1 MEQPWRR
8 QIPSTVRRLW
18 SSLRESSVP
27 TYLVGG
33 AVRDLLRGV
42 RPHDYDLASRRTP
55 EQVIAWA
62 HQHQW
67 RVIATGVRFG
77 TVSLYDPR
85 APQCIIEHTT
95 LRREGRYH
103 DGRHPEQ
110 VDWTDNIE
118 EDLARRDFTINAL
131 ALTWEGRLIDPYGG
145 QKDLDRGIIAC
156 VGDAHR
162 RLSEDPLR
170 IWRAV
175 RFVGMD
181 HHGQPFQLTQS
192 LQSAIERLWPQLKRI
207 SVERQR
213 DELWRLLQTRH
224 FGRALWEAERFG
236 LFVVIWPH
244 WRMTQGFVQR
254 NPYHRYILN
263 HHLLYTAQEGPSPL
277 LRLTGLLHD
286 IGKPWTYTLDAKGHG
301 HFYGHAET
309 GAVLAKNL
317 LESLH
322 FDHKT
327 IRTVTALI
335 AHHMYPWE
343 QVEAKTLRRIA
354 REWGDEH
361 VQQLWILRKMDI
373 IGAGYHTRWAAEE
386 RVKRRWN
393 EALSPSS
400 SPTRLAING
409 KDIMRWLHLS
419 PGPEVGRWLKQ
430 VQQWVD
436 DDPAINDPQI
446 LKERILN
453 AIK

>member
-1 MEQPWRR
+1 MEQPWRK
-8 QIPSTVRRLW
+8 QIPLMVRRLW
-18 SSLRESSVP
+18 SQLQTPHVP

-42 RPHDYDLASRRTP
+42 RPHDYDLASSRTP
-55 EQVIAWA
+55 EQVMDWA
-62 HQHQW
+62 HQHGW
-67 RVIATGVRFG
+67 RVIATGLRFG
-77 TVSLYDPR
+77 TVSLYDPHS
-85 APQCIIEHTT
+85 PHCIIEHTT

-110 VDWTDNIE
+110 VVWTDDIE
-118 EDLARRDFTINAL
+118 EDLARRDFTMNAL

-145 QKDLDRGIIAC
+145 QDDLKRGIITC

-170 IWRAV
+170 IWRAL

-181 HHGQPFQLTQS
+181 HHGQPFQLAPS
-192 LQSAIERLWPQLKRI
+192 LEYAIGHLWPQLTRI

-213 DELWRLLQTRH
+213 DELWRLLQSVH
-224 FGRALWEAERFG
+224 FARALWKAERLG
-236 LFVVIWPH
+236 LLAVIWPH

-254 NPYHRYILN
+254 NPYHRYMLN
-263 HHLLYTAQEGPSPL
+263 HHLLYTAGEGPTPL
-277 LRLTGLLHD
+277 LRLAGLLHD
-286 IGKPWTYTLDAKGHG
+286 IGKPWTYTLDANGQG
-301 HFYGHAET
+301 HFYGHAEK

-327 IRTVTALI
+327 IASVTALI

-343 QVEAKTLRRIA
+343 NVQAKTLRRIA

-373 IGAGYHTRWAAEE
+373 IGAGYQDHWVSEE
-386 RVKRRWN
+386 MVKRRWN
-393 EALSPSS
+393 EAFIHSS
-400 SPTRLAING
+400 SRRRLAING
-409 KDIMRWLHLS
+409 KDIMRWLNLS
-419 PGPEVGRWLKQ
+419 PGPEVGKWLKQ
-430 VQQWVD
+430 VQMWVD
-436 DDPAINDPQI
+436 DDPAVNDPYI
-446 LKERILN
+446 LKERILK